1 MSLDLNYRNVSKV
14 FGQGGKN
21 PVAALREVSF
31 TIRPGELFCLLGPSG
46 CGKTTLLRST
56 AGLESISGGQIFYG
70 GKDMTSIPP
79 FRRNIGMVFQSFA
92 LYPHMNIF
100 ENVAYGL
107 RVRKT
112 PEAEVKRK
120 VNAVMELVGLM
131 EELKRNPSPSGLSGG
146 QQQRVAIARALVYDP
161 DILLL
166 DEPLAN
172 LDAKLRR
179 YMRAEIRRIQKATNI
194 TTIFV
199 THDQEEAM
207 AVGDRLAVMRRGVV
221 EQIGTSDELYNKP
234 NSAFVA
240 NFIGKMNLL
249 GATLASLEGGG
260 GGRRSLCRG
269 AQCRRPCREE
279 PSSRLD
285 GSGRLG
291 PRRSTSRT
299 AFHRQG
305 RRPRRDRGQGE
316 HHPAPRSV
324 RPLRGRRGR
333 RALGPGLRGRHAR
346 SRGGHFRRRP
356 RLRDHQGREGFALP
370 ARPGASRMKSRN
382 LENAAALGEKKGLAN
397 FIQKDF
403 TPYLVFLVP
412 DGLPLRLPFL
422 AAREHIPEGLH
433 EVGKQIRLGRVERR
447 RLQEVFHEFPLPEKP
462 PQLLHR
468 GHFGNGA
475 FPSSSACR
483 WVISSRG

>member
-1 MSLDLNYRNVSKV
+1 MSLDLTYKNVCKT
-14 FGQGGKN
+14 FGLSGKT
-21 PVAALREVSF
+21 PVQALRDVSF
-31 TIRPGELFCLLGPSG
+31 TILPGELFCLLGPSG

-56 AGLESISGGQIFYG
+56 AGLETITTGNILYG
-70 GKDMTSIPP
+70 GRDMTSIPP

-120 VNAVMELVGLM
+120 VTEVMELVGLM
-131 EELKRNPSPSGLSGG
+131 DELRRNPSPSGLSGG

-207 AVGDRLAVMRRGVV
+207 AVGDRLAVMRMGIV

-240 NFIGKMNLL
+240 NFIGKMNFFSATYGGCAEDVARARLVSGNLDVQIPRERNYVPDTVSAGSPVLVGLRPEQLL
-249 GATLASLEGGG
+249 VSKEKSE
-260 GGRRSLCRG
+260 RSIRG
-269 AQCRRPCREE
+269 LLTIIQHLGQFVRYEVKVDPAL
-279 PSSRLD
+279 SSQTFEID
-285 GSGRLG
+285 M
-291 PRRSTSRT
+291 
-299 AFHRQG
+299 
-305 RRPRRDRGQGE
+305 
-316 HHPAPRSV
+316 
-324 RPLRGRRGR
+324 
-333 RALGPGLRGRHAR
+333 PGLVHGMY
-346 SRGGHFRRRP
+346 
-356 RLRDHQGREGFALP
+356 EGDEVFLTL
-370 ARPGASRMKSRN
+370 KQDK
-382 LENAAALGEKKGLAN
+382 AAL
-397 FIQKDF
+397 
-403 TPYLVFLVP
+403 Y
-412 DGLPLRLPFL
+412 
-422 AAREHIPEGLH
+422 IPKEDRA
-433 EVGKQIRLGRVERR
+433 E
-447 RLQEVFHEFPLPEKP
+447 
-462 PQLLHR
+462 
-468 GHFGNGA
+468 
-475 FPSSSACR
+475 
-483 WVISSRG
+483 